1 MEKTVQKSY
10 TLPMLMMFALFFMI
24 AFVTGLQNPLGVI
37 VKEQFGL
44 ANWQSQLGN
53 AANFIAYAFMGVP
66 AGYLLQRIGYK
77 RTALLAIVV
86 GFVGVSV
93 IFFGGY
99 IANFYIYLL
108 GAFVGG
114 FSVCMLNTV
123 ANPMLNAIGGGGNR
137 GNQIVQF
144 GGSCNSLGAT
154 IVPVLAGYLMGS
166 NPAIKDTFPAL
177 ELAMGIFALAFVVL
191 YFTEIPEP
199 FVVSAAKDKNDTH
212 SPLSFRHFVLGA
224 FGIFIYVG
232 LEVGISSIANL
243 YMTAPVEPAIEG
255 APVGLGMTKATAGMI
270 VGVYWLLMLVGRL
283 IGGAL
288 GAKVSSKTMLAFASG
303 VGGVLVLLAMFLP
316 QVSVLMPAFDNAS
329 LSFAMM
335 PVPLSIML
343 LMLTGLCTSVMW
355 GGIFNLAVEGLGKY
369 TSVASGFFM
378 VMVCGGGILPPIQG
392 WIADKTDYLTSY
404 WIIVAAM
411 AYLLFYALVGSKN
424 VNTDIDVA

>member
-77 RTALLAIVV
+77 RTALLAIAV
-86 GFVGVSV
+86 GFIGVSV
-93 IFFGGY
+93 IFCGGY
-99 IANFYIYLL
+99 LSNFYIYLL

-191 YFTEIPEP
+191 YFPEIPEP
-199 FVVSAAKDKNDTH
+199 FVVWAAKDKNDTH

-283 IGGAL
+283 IGGAI

-303 VGGVLVLLAMFLP
+303 VCCVLVLLAMFMP

-404 WIIVAAM
+404 WVIVVAM

>member
-77 RTALLAIVV
+77 RTALLAIAV
-86 GFVGVSV
+86 GFIGVSV
-93 IFFGGY
+93 IFCGGY
-99 IANFYIYLL
+99 LSNFYIYLL

-243 YMTAPVEPAIEG
+243 YMTAPAEPAIEG

-283 IGGAL
+283 IGGAI

-303 VGGVLVLLAMFLP
+303 VGCVLVLLAMFMP
-316 QVSVLMPAFDNAS
+316 QVSVLMPAFDNSS

-404 WIIVAAM
+404 WVIVVAM

>member
-77 RTALLAIVV
+77 RTALLAIAV
-86 GFVGVSV
+86 GFIGVSV
-93 IFFGGY
+93 IFCGGY
-99 IANFYIYLL
+99 LSNFYIYLL

-283 IGGAL
+283 IGGAI

-303 VGGVLVLLAMFLP
+303 VGCVLVLLAMFMP

-404 WIIVAAM
+404 WVIVVAM

>member
-10 TLPMLMMFALFFMI
+10 TLPMIMMFALFFMI
-24 AFVTGLQNPLGVI
+24 AFVTGLENPLGVI

-77 RTALLAIVV
+77 RTALLAIAV
-86 GFVGVSV
+86 GFVGVSI

-99 IANFYIYLL
+99 IESFYVYLL

-154 IVPVLAGYLMGS
+154 IVPVLAGYLMGA
-166 NPAIKDTFPAL
+166 NPSIKDTFPAL
-177 ELAMGIFALAFVVL
+177 ELAIGIFAVAFVVL
-191 YFTEIPEP
+191 YLTEIPEP
-199 FVVSAAKDKNDTH
+199 FVVSSEKDKADKH

-243 YMTAPVEPAIEG
+243 YMTAPVEPASAG
-255 APVGLGMTKATAGMI
+255 MPVGLGMTKATAGMI

-283 IGGAL
+283 IGGAI

-316 QVSVLMPAFDNAS
+316 QTSVMMPAFDNAT
-329 LSFAMM
+329 LSFALM
-335 PVPLSIML
+335 PVPVSIML

-404 WIIVAAM
+404 WVIVFAM

-424 VNTDIDVA
+424 VNTDIKVD

>member
-77 RTALLAIVV
+77 RTALLAIAV
-86 GFVGVSV
+86 GFIGVSV
-93 IFFGGY
+93 IFCGGY
-99 IANFYIYLL
+99 LSNFYIYLL

-199 FVVSAAKDKNDTH
+199 FVVSSAKDKNDTH

-243 YMTAPVEPAIEG
+243 YMTAPVEPAVEG

-283 IGGAL
+283 IGGAI
-288 GAKVSSKTMLAFASG
+288 GAKVSSKTMLAVASG
-303 VGGVLVLLAMFLP
+303 VGCVLVLLAMFLP
-316 QVSVLMPAFDNAS
+316 QIDVLMPAFDNAS

-335 PVPLSIML
+335 PVPFSIML

>member
-77 RTALLAIVV
+77 RTALLAIAV
-86 GFVGVSV
+86 GFIGVSV
-93 IFFGGY
+93 IFCGGY
-99 IANFYIYLL
+99 LSNFYIYLL

-283 IGGAL
+283 IGGAI

-303 VGGVLVLLAMFLP
+303 VGCVLVLLAMFMP
-316 QVSVLMPAFDNAS
+316 QVSVLMPAFDNSS

-404 WIIVAAM
+404 WVIVVAM